1 MKQTASITGFSPG
14 LLFVPEDEGDM
25 FLGNVS

>member
-1 MKQTASITGFSPG
+1 MKQAASITGFLLG
-14 LLFVPEDEGDM
+14 LLFIPDDEGDM